1 MTTQQSSGG
10 STNVIKR
17 VDKPWGYEL
26 WWAIT
31 DRYVGKII
39 HLLSGHSMSYQYH
52 EKKDETMYL
61 LTGKVLVELDTE
73 DDAHTK
79 ITLLPGDA
87 LRIPPLTKHRMSAVE
102 DSEIIEVSSPEID
115 DIIRL
120 EDKYGRV

>member
-1 MTTQQSSGG
+1 
-10 STNVIKR
+10 
-17 VDKPWGYEL
+17 
-26 WWAIT
+26 
-31 DRYVGKII
+31 
-39 HLLSGHSMSYQYH
+39 MSYQYH